1 MQQFN
6 QTWSGTVPTEQ
17 VTLLSKNKGF
27 SFETYYHIK
36 SQLLLPKS
44 LRFHEE
50 RINTGRKGQLYLFQI
65 GNCAAAVSAGAQR
78 GIHIL
83 FDQSQIIACSQLV
96 LQEER
101 RANTAELAMRN
112 DGNPVPQN
120 VCLIH
125 VVCGEND
132 SATWKRARKTLL
144 VSQTNLCSHAK
155 VTIIWILP

>member
-1 MQQFN
+1 M
-6 QTWSGTVPTEQ
+6 S
-17 VTLLSKNKGF
+17 
-27 SFETYYHIK
+27 
-36 SQLLLPKS
+36 
-44 LRFHEE
+44 
-50 RINTGRKGQLYLFQI
+50 RKHQLYLLQV
-65 GNCAAAVSAGAQR
+65 GHCAAAVSAGAQR

-83 FDQSQIIACSQLV
+83 LDQGQIIASSQLV

-132 SATWKRARKTLL
+132 SATWKKAREDTASKSTIPMFP
-144 VSQTNLCSHAK
+144 SHNHNHLDPAMGC
-155 VTIIWILP
+155 